1 MSKTVRLEVFA
12 EMSARIAGG
21 EPRAEVLAAA
31 SADDAQF
38 EASQAFW
45 LGRMS
50 DEARNGRGTLA
61 QRYADLFAAAQKA
74 LSAPK
79 KPERRVWRMM
89 APAKVAFATPNAS
102 VASASSAVPLAPG
115 VATGPHTARLTL
127 EQFAAFRADLV
138 VAPEAEHPA
147 VRERFGL
154 DAVTWAREEAHW
166 QSAFAGDPDLFQ
178 RYLRQFKYCKA
189 LLEPR
194 G

>member
-1 MSKTVRLEVFA
+1 MPPSTPSASRCIRGASRVSASKSSPSSRRSAERRMSKTVRLEVFA

-61 QRYADLFAAAQKA
+61 QRYADLFAAAQKT

-89 APAKVAFATPNAS
+89 APAKVAFAIQIRSIDDSDTPMRCR
-102 VASASSAVPLAPG
+102 PG
-115 VATGPHTARLTL
+115 PN
-127 EQFAAFRADLV
+127 
-138 VAPEAEHPA
+138 
-147 VRERFGL
+147 
-154 DAVTWAREEAHW
+154 
-166 QSAFAGDPDLFQ
+166 
-178 RYLRQFKYCKA
+178 
-189 LLEPR
+189 
-194 G
+194 